1 MNKILANIH
10 LKYRGVFMEEKFE
23 GKGIVRRVDELGRIV
38 LPREMRKMLDIK
50 EGTRLQIGIVEGD
63 KFLLS
68 KYLPMDNMKD
78 YAPTAIFAMQSVI
91 EHDILITNL
100 EKVVCSNK
108 KKYLDKQLHDEAQ
121 DILYKRDVV
130 VRKSQDDS
138 KMLQIIKEFNIN
150 PICQLFVPIA
160 KDGDVLG
167 GVIVIAMEDKCFD
180 EGTVKVA
187 KSYAKFLAE
196 ILH

>member
-1 MNKILANIH
+1 
-10 LKYRGVFMEEKFE
+10 MEEKFE

-68 KYLPMDNMKD
+68 KYLPMNSMRD
-78 YAPTAIFAMQSVI
+78 YAPTAINAMQSVI

-100 EKVVCSNK
+100 EQVVCANK
-108 KKYLDKQLHDEAQ
+108 KKYMDKHLHGEAQ
-121 DILYKRDVV
+121 DVLYKRDIV

-138 KMLQIIKEFNIN
+138 KMLKIVKELEIS
-150 PICQLFVPIA
+150 PICELFAPII

-167 GVIVIAMEDKCFD
+167 GIIVIAMEDKCFD
-180 EGTVKVA
+180 EGTIKVA
-187 KSYAKFLAE
+187 KTYAKFLAE
-196 ILH
+196 ILP

>member
-1 MNKILANIH
+1 MQ
-10 LKYRGVFMEEKFE
+10 EKFE

-38 LPREMRKMLDIK
+38 LPREMRKMLDIR

-68 KYLPMDNMKD
+68 KYMPMNNMRD
-78 YAPTAIFAMQSVI
+78 YAPTAIGAMQCVI
-91 EHDILITNL
+91 EHDILITDL
-100 EKVVCSNK
+100 EQVVCANK
-108 KKYLDKQLHDEAQ
+108 KKYLDKKLHGEAV
-121 DILYKRDVV
+121 DVLYKRDIV

-138 KMLQIIKEFNIN
+138 KMLQVVKEFAIS
-150 PICQLFVPIA
+150 PICELFVPIV
-160 KDGDVLG
+160 KDSDVLG
-167 GVIVIAMEDKCFD
+167 GIIVVAMEDKCFD

-196 ILH
+196 ILP

>member
-1 MNKILANIH
+1 
-10 LKYRGVFMEEKFE
+10 MEEKFE
-23 GKGIVRRVDELGRIV
+23 GRGIVRRVDELGRIV

-68 KYLPMDNMKD
+68 RYMPMNSMRD
-78 YAPTAIFAMQSVI
+78 YAPTVISAMQSVV
-91 EHDILITNL
+91 EHDILICNL
-100 EKVVCSNK
+100 EQVVCSNK
-108 KKYLDKQLHDEAQ
+108 KKYLDKKLHGESQ
-121 DILYKRDVV
+121 DVLYKRDIV

-138 KMLQIIKEFNIN
+138 KMLQIVKEFNLS
-150 PICQLFVPIA
+150 PICQLFAPIV

-167 GVIVIAMEDKCFD
+167 GIIVIAMEDKCFD

-196 ILH
+196 ILP

>member
-1 MNKILANIH
+1 
-10 LKYRGVFMEEKFE
+10 MEEKFE

-38 LPREMRKMLDIK
+38 LPREMRKMLDIR

-68 KYLPMDNMKD
+68 KYMPMNNMRD
-78 YAPTAIFAMQSVI
+78 YAPTAITAMQCVI

-100 EKVVCSNK
+100 EQVICSNK
-108 KKYLDKQLHDEAQ
+108 KKYLDKRLHEETQ
-121 DILYKRDVV
+121 DVLYKRDTV

-138 KMLQIIKEFNIN
+138 KMLQVVKEISIN
-150 PICQLFVPIA
+150 PICQLFVPIV
-160 KDGDVLG
+160 KDNDVMG
-167 GVIVIAMEDKCFD
+167 GIIIIAMEDKCFD

-187 KSYAKFLAE
+187 KSYAKFLAD
-196 ILH
+196 ILP

>member
-1 MNKILANIH
+1 
-10 LKYRGVFMEEKFE
+10 MEEKFE

-68 KYLPMDNMKD
+68 RYMPMNNMRD
-78 YAPTAIFAMQSVI
+78 YAPTAINAMQCVI
-91 EHDILITNL
+91 EHDIIICDL
-100 EKVVCSNK
+100 EQVVCSNK
-108 KKYLDKQLHDEAQ
+108 KKYLDKKLHGETQ
-121 DILYKRDVV
+121 DVLYKRDVV

-138 KMLQIIKEFNIN
+138 KMLQVVKEFNLS
-150 PICQLFVPIA
+150 PICQLFAPIV

-167 GVIVIAMEDKCFD
+167 GIIVIAMEDKCFD
-180 EGTVKVA
+180 EGTVRVA
-187 KSYAKFLAE
+187 KSYAKFLSE
-196 ILH
+196 ILP

>member
-1 MNKILANIH
+1 MQ
-10 LKYRGVFMEEKFE
+10 EKFE

-50 EGTRLQIGIVEGD
+50 EGCRLQIGIVEGD

-68 KYLPMDNMKD
+68 KYMPMNSMRD
-78 YAPTAIFAMQSVI
+78 YAPTAITAMQQVI
-91 EHDILITNL
+91 EHDILITDL
-100 EKVVCSNK
+100 EQVVCTNK
-108 KKYLDKQLHDEAQ
+108 KKYIDKKLHGEAQ
-121 DILYKRDVV
+121 DLLYKRDVV

-138 KMLQIIKEFNIN
+138 KMLQVVKEFNIS
-150 PICQLFVPIA
+150 PICELFVPIV

-167 GVIVIAMEDKCFD
+167 GIIVIAMEDKCFD

-196 ILH
+196 ILP

>member
-1 MNKILANIH
+1 
-10 LKYRGVFMEEKFE
+10 MEEKFE

-68 KYLPMDNMKD
+68 KYLPMNSMRD
-78 YAPTAIFAMQSVI
+78 YAPTAISAMQCVI

-100 EKVVCSNK
+100 EQVVCANK
-108 KKYLDKQLHDEAQ
+108 KKYVDKTLHGEAQ
-121 DILYKRDVV
+121 DVLYKRDIV

-138 KMLQIIKEFNIN
+138 KMLKIIKEFDIS
-150 PICQLFVPIA
+150 PICELFVPIA
-160 KDGDVLG
+160 KDGDILG
-167 GVIVIAMEDKCFD
+167 GIIVIAMEDKCFD
-180 EGTVKVA
+180 EATIKVA
-187 KSYAKFLAE
+187 KTYAKFLAE
-196 ILH
+196 ILP

>member
-1 MNKILANIH
+1 
-10 LKYRGVFMEEKFE
+10 MEEKFD

-50 EGTRLQIGIVEGD
+50 EGSKLQIGIVEGD

-68 KYLPMDNMKD
+68 KYMPMNSMMD
-78 YAPTAIFAMQSVI
+78 YAPTAISSMQTVI
-91 EHDILITNL
+91 EHDILIVDL
-100 EKVVCSNK
+100 EKVVGSNK
-108 KKYLDKQLHDEAQ
+108 KKYLEKKLHSETQ
-121 DILYKRDVV
+121 DILYKRDIV

-138 KMLQIIKEFNIN
+138 KMLQVVKEFNIS
-150 PICQLFVPIA
+150 PICQLFAPII

-167 GVIVIAMEDKCFD
+167 GIIVIAMEDKCFD

-187 KSYAKFLAE
+187 KAYAEFLAQ
-196 ILH
+196 ILP